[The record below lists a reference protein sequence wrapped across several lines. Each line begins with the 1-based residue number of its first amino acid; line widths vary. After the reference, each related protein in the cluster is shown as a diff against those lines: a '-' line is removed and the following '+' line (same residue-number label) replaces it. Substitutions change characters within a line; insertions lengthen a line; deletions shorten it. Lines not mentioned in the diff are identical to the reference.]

1 MGDEESPKLYFKAQ
15 RIMKNNFLFIVLLAI
30 TCSFGQTKKAKS
42 NLNKAPKAVEVK
54 EIPYEERINYI
65 KGDPEGYG
73 QATLAIESAPIMQE
87 EDVNTIYN
95 TAGIE
100 VKPEFPGGSTKLVSF
115 ISSNFKYS
123 QEMKEAELKGRIF
136 VTFVV
141 ERDGSLTD
149 IKVLRGLGFGT
160 EAEAIQLFKKM
171 PKWLPG
177 EQNGKKVRCSYSFP
191 ITIDATKQ

>member
-1 MGDEESPKLYFKAQ
+1 
-15 RIMKNNFLFIVLLAI
+15 MKNNFLFIVLLAI

-42 NLNKAPKAVEVK
+42 NPNKAPKAVEVK

-100 VKPEFPGGSTKLVSF
+100 VKPEFPGGSAKLVSF
-115 ISSNFKYS
+115 ISSNFEYS

>member
-1 MGDEESPKLYFKAQ
+1 MENEKSSNLYFKAQ
-15 RIMKNNFLFIVLLAI
+15 RIMKNNFLLIAMLAI
-30 TCSFGQTKKAKS
+30 TCCFGQTKKAIS
-42 NLNKAPKAVEVK
+42 NPKKVSKAVEVK

-65 KGDPEGYG
+65 KGDPDDV
-73 QATLAIESAPIMQE
+73 ATLAVESAPIIRE
-87 EDVNTIYN
+87 EDINTIYN

-100 VKPEFPGGSTKLVSF
+100 VKPEFPGGIEKLITFLSRNF
-115 ISSNFKYS
+115 IYTD
-123 QEMKEAELKGRIF
+123 EMKEAELKGRIF

-160 EAEAIQLFKKM
+160 EVEAIQLFKKM